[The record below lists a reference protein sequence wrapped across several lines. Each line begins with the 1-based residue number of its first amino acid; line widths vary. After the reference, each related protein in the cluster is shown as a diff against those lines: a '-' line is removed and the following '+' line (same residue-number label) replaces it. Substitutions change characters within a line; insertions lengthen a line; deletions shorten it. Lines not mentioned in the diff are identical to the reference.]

1 MILTKDRDFISLTYR
16 VNFKVVLLNVPNCSV
31 AEVAQV
37 VLAAEDSIRSFRQSA
52 GARLLALSF
61 DADQSS

>member
-1 MILTKDRDFISLTYR
+1 